1 MEKKH
6 RSPSYPQMSIRE
18 AVERVGRLYQAIGA
32 HPTSREVVAKGL
44 GYSSLSGTSATAI
57 STLNKYG
64 LLEGRG
70 DEVRVSDRAMA
81 ILHPHSDEE
90 KQEAL
95 RAAATE
101 PELFRELAGRFPGR
115 APNDELIRNY
125 LLRNKFSPQAVEAT
139 ILAYKE
145 TIEFVGGFSAHYD
158 LASNS
163 GKEADAMD
171 RQHNSQEPRKP
182 TPPPSLPQ
190 EGEVVATYGN
200 KDRGFVFIKA
210 THGLSAKEAMAMA
223 KRAIKSFED
232 EEKELEQST
241 KSENT

>member
-70 DEVRVSDRAMA
+70 EEVRVSDRAMA

-101 PELFRELAGRFPGR
+101 PELFRELAGRFPGG
-115 APNDELIRNY
+115 APNDELLRNY

-145 TIEFVGGFSAHYD
+145 TIEFVGGSSAHYD
-158 LASNS
+158 SASD
-163 GKEADAMD
+163 GEKEAEAMD
-171 RQHNSQEPRKP
+171 RQHSAQEPKKP
-182 TPPPSLPQ
+182 VPPPSSGS

-232 EEKELEQST
+232 EEKEFEEFAKGEKT
-241 KSENT
+241 